1 MIPLKQNRQL
11 LHKLSKTDNAVNKV
25 RSFIEKENFR
35 GYDPYDTLN
44 SFIPMDKMG
53 KWIPAIAIQVQKRNP
68 FNIRPLLGIKKGIN
82 PKSHGL
88 LLYAYSL
95 QYEMTKDVKARDT
108 MEMLFN
114 WLVKNYSKGYPGYCW
129 GYNFGWAN
137 PVKYIKPYVPN
148 IVATS
153 FVAKGIF
160 QYYLTTKY
168 EKAKEV
174 LIGITDFLLKDLPSI
189 ENERGFCI
197 SYTPVM
203 KDACYNAT
211 LLGGE
216 VLAKI
221 YSLTGNE
228 ELKNKA
234 KRIVDFVVSYQLPD
248 GLWNYE
254 LDLKTGK
261 ELPQTDFH
269 QGYNLECISE
279 ICKYAGIE
287 NDVYNNSIAKGLE
300 YYRKEQFFESGQSLW
315 RLPKVYP
322 VEIHNQSQGI
332 ITFSMLKNY
341 NSDYLP
347 FANKIAEWT
356 IENMQDKNDGR
367 FYYRK
372 LKNYDIKI
380 PYMRW
385 SQAWM
390 FLALTRLQYENKN
403 TYP

>member
-1 MIPLKQNRQL
+1 MS
-11 LHKLSKTDNAVNKV
+11 KLDNAVKNV
-25 RSFIEKENFR
+25 RSFIEKEKFK

-44 SFIPMDKMG
+44 TFLPIDKMG
-53 KWIPAIAIQVQKRNP
+53 KWVSAIAIQIQKRNP
-68 FNIRPLLGIKKGIN
+68 VNIRPLLGIKKGIN

-95 QYEMTKDVKARDT
+95 QYELTKDEKTKET
-108 MEMLFN
+108 MEELFN
-114 WLVKNYSKGYPGYCW
+114 WLINNYSKGYSGYCW

-137 PVKYIKPYVPN
+137 PIKYVKPYVPN

-153 FVAKGIF
+153 FIGKGIF
-160 QYYLTTKY
+160 QYYLTTKS

-174 LIGITDFLLKDLPSI
+174 LISICDFLLKDLPKV
-189 ENERGFCI
+189 ETERGLCI
-197 SYTPVM
+197 SYTPVL
-203 KDACYNAT
+203 KDACFNAT

-216 VLAKI
+216 ILAKS
-221 YSLTGNE
+221 YYLNGNE
-228 ELKNKA
+228 EFKNKA
-234 KRIVDFVVSYQLPD
+234 KQIIDFVVSYQLPS

-254 LDLKTGK
+254 VDIETGK
-261 ELPQTDFH
+261 ESAQTDFH
-269 QGYNLECISE
+269 QGYNIESISE
-279 ICKYAGIE
+279 ICKYAGF
-287 NDVYNNSIAKGLE
+287 DDDKYKNSIRKGLE
-300 YYRKEQFFESGQSLW
+300 YYRKEQFYDNGQSLW
-315 RLPKVYP
+315 RLPKIYP

-332 ITFSMLKNY
+332 ITFALLKNY
-341 NSDYLP
+341 NAEYLP

-367 FYYRK
+367 FYFRK

-390 FLALTRLQYENKN
+390 YLALTRLQFENKKSES
-403 TYP
+403 